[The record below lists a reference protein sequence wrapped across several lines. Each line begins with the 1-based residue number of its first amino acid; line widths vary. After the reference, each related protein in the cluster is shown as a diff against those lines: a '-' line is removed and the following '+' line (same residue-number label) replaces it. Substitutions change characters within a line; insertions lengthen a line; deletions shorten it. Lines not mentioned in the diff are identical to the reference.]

1 VPHDVYAAA
10 VADVSRVWQNKL
22 FARTIGASYDLAMGR
37 PTAARR
43 FGRLMMGAD
52 VDRIYRAMGT
62 VGEMPDGSMI
72 LDVPCGG
79 GIALRELRN
88 SQRVRYVGVDISPA
102 MLDRAR
108 RRISPQHQSDVEIIE
123 GNIER
128 MPFGDRLFD
137 LCICFNGL
145 HCVPDPSA
153 AVREI
158 ARCLKPG
165 GRLIGEFATRGQLR
179 RADAYMALLRATGT
193 FGRAGTPSEAR
204 QWFAEAGLLVETFE
218 CTGAIA
224 HFVVRRPE

>member
-1 VPHDVYAAA
+1 

-22 FARTIGASYDLAMGR
+22 FARTIGASYDLAMAR

-52 VDRIYRAMGT
+52 VDRICRAMGA
-62 VGEMPDGSMI
+62 VGEMPDGSAI

-108 RRISPQHQSDVEIIE
+108 RRISPQHHSDVEIIE
-123 GNIER
+123 GNIEQ
-128 MPFGDRLFD
+128 MPFGDGLFD

-158 ARCLKPG
+158 ARC
-165 GRLIGEFATRGQLR
+165 
-179 RADAYMALLRATGT
+179 
-193 FGRAGTPSEAR
+193 
-204 QWFAEAGLLVETFE
+204 
-218 CTGAIA
+218 
-224 HFVVRRPE
+224 

>member
-1 VPHDVYAAA
+1 
-10 VADVSRVWQNKL
+10 VADVSRVWQNPL
-22 FARTIGASYDLAMGR
+22 FARTIGASYDWAMEQQA
-37 PTAARR
+37 AARC
-43 FGRLMMGAD
+43 FGRLIMGAD
-52 VDRIYRAMGT
+52 VNRVFRAMGV
-62 VGEMPDGSMI
+62 VGEMPDGSAI

-79 GIALRELRN
+79 GIALRELRVG
-88 SQRVRYVGVDISPA
+88 QQVRYVGLDISPA
-102 MLDRAR
+102 MLERAR
-108 RRISPQHQSDVEIIE
+108 NRIGPQHRHCVEIIN

-128 MPFGDRLFD
+128 MPFGDGQFD

-145 HCVPDPSA
+145 HCVPDPPA

-193 FGRAGTPSEAR
+193 FGPAGTPSDALH
-204 QWFAEAGLLVETFE
+204 WFADAGLLVDILE

-224 HFVVRRPE
+224 HFDVRRPAEPAS